1 METRPA
7 AGHGPPARM
16 QSRAEAKCKG
26 TLGSESPSPPVS
38 EAPAGACGAHTRR
51 RWRGKGGWTRPRGGR
66 RGALD
71 LHRPFHRGGQRG
83 CLSRMRMRR
92 SDPPALS
99 HGGARGHDQATET
112 AALEEG
118 WDRGVP
124 GSVLSPA
131 GHEAGSM
138 PAATREGTGSAREG
152 FKGCAFRSSGRRGCR
167 KGAPEGGGGPRAR
180 SSGGGSSDAA
190 LVSASSR
197 RPGNAAMSSPGSSR
211 SPSRPRGPT
220 LLTAA
225 HQPGS
230 PLQAGRAP
238 ATPQSHAPEG
248 QRVHVALTPLNAPP
262 PDPELAP
269 HRDKAPPFRKVW
281 SCVRQGSVAPA
292 QLQG

>member
-51 RWRGKGGWTRPRGGR
+51 RWRGKRGWTSGAHTRRRWRGKGGWTRPRGGR
-66 RGALD
+66 RRALD

-83 CLSRMRMRR
+83 CLSRMRMCR

-99 HGGARGHDQATET
+99 HGGARGHHQATET

-167 KGAPEGGGGPRAR
+167 KEAPEGGAVHAPGAGGAVHAP
-180 SSGGGSSDAA
+180 GAA
-190 LVSASSR
+190 EAE
-197 RPGNAAMSSPGSSR
+197 A
-211 SPSRPRGPT
+211 
-220 LLTAA
+220 
-225 HQPGS
+225 
-230 PLQAGRAP
+230 
-238 ATPQSHAPEG
+238 ATP
-248 QRVHVALTPLNAPP
+248 PL
-262 PDPELAP
+262 
-269 HRDKAPPFRKVW
+269 
-281 SCVRQGSVAPA
+281 
-292 QLQG
+292 